1 MGYSIVAYGDNI
13 GHVITQ
19 GHDQDFKSF
28 SQAFV
33 FIQSPKQLSQ
43 VFEKLDSVWKT
54 QGCFEINTNTQL
66 NLSNTQ
72 QIFH

>member
-1 MGYSIVAYGDNI
+1 MGYSIMAHGDNI
-13 GHVITQ
+13 GHVIIQ
-19 GHDQDFKSF
+19 GHDQDFKSL

-43 VFEKLDSVWKT
+43 VFEKLDSVWKA

>member
-1 MGYSIVAYGDNI
+1 MGYSIVAYEDNI

-54 QGCFEINTNTQL
+54 QRDVL
-66 NLSNTQ
+66 K
-72 QIFH
+72 